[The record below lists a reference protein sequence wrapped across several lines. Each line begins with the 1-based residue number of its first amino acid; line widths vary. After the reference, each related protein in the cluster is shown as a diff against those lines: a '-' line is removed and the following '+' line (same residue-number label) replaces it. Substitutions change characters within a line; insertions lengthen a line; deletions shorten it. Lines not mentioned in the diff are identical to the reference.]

1 PQSLSLSVERAGKI
15 ELGYVA
21 ETPVW
26 RTSYRVVLDD
36 AGSAI
41 LQAWALVHNDTDE
54 DWKRVKVE
62 LANGEPISFL
72 FPLAAPRY
80 ARRELIAPEV
90 DLFTVPQLA
99 LRTPDSLWA
108 DGYGGEASF
117 GVGFGAGAGGLG
129 MVGVGGGGG

>member
-1 PQSLSLSVERAGKI
+1 TDEIRSLRPVEEGIQSRIEIAAASLSGQRAQTPQSLSLSVERAGKI

-72 FPLAAPRY
+72 FPLA
-80 ARRELIAPEV
+80 
-90 DLFTVPQLA
+90 
-99 LRTPDSLWA
+99 
-108 DGYGGEASF
+108 
-117 GVGFGAGAGGLG
+117 
-129 MVGVGGGGG
+129 